1 MPYRVLALV
10 LTVVLVVTL
19 ATPGKAEAF
28 DVLTGLAIAGAAVIV
43 IVLVAYL
50 VIANTQGDKRVE
62 RPAEVVLACAA
73 EGCVT
78 IPAAT
83 RPVAF
88 VAPTPE
94 AP

>member
-10 LTVVLVVTL
+10 LTLVLVVTL
-19 ATPGKAEAF
+19 ATPAKAEAF

-43 IVLVAYL
+43 IVLIAYL

-62 RPAEVVLACAA
+62 RGGEVWLACAA

-78 IPAAT
+78 IPPAT
-83 RPVAF
+83 TPVAF
-88 VAPTPE
+88 AAPRPE